1 MTTAA
6 NWFFNWLLS
15 FITPYLTG
23 ALNPTQSNVFWIWG
37 SFCWIAF
44 VFVYTM
50 IYETKGLA
58 LEQVNELYENEPR
71 AWRSLGYRSE
81 LRTLSFAEAHDK
93 SLANEDTKPS
103 ELALEDV
110 EKA

>member
-23 ALNPTQSNVFWIWG
+23 ALSPTQSNVFWIWG

-58 LEQVNELYENEPR
+58 LEQVNELYENEPK
-71 AWRSLGYRSE
+71 AWKSPGYRSE
-81 LRTLSFAEAHDK
+81 LRALSVSEVHRK
-93 SLANEDTKPS
+93 RSVNEDTKHS